1 MLRFREDFSA
11 FSLRNV
17 NDKPCQYY
25 STSVNPNA
33 ILQQTSGSVIKHHNL
48 CNKYGCYIITVYL
61 KNLKGVWMKLFHIAM
76 PCAPCLWKIDDPQSK
91 LLYFIENVFLVS
103 TVISRCQGN
112 VEQTFLQEFSLF
124 TVRYFNV
131 SCIAV
136 SVISAQVYK
145 CVVFCL
151 WNHNLDCSV
160 VFDQIQIII
169 CRFHLYYRKQV
180 ATCFCYSLKLYINC

>member
-17 NDKPCQYY
+17 NDKPYQYY

-91 LLYFIENVFLVS
+91 LPYFIENVFFGQHCN
-103 TVISRCQGN
+103 IS
-112 VEQTFLQEFSLF
+112 LP
-124 TVRYFNV
+124 
-131 SCIAV
+131 
-136 SVISAQVYK
+136 
-145 CVVFCL
+145 
-151 WNHNLDCSV
+151 
-160 VFDQIQIII
+160 
-169 CRFHLYYRKQV
+169 RKR
-180 ATCFCYSLKLYINC
+180 